1 VAVLKI
7 SDQGPGVAPADLNR
21 IFERYFIDR
30 QPVEIAVNGEDGTAR
45 YGIGLWIV
53 RRNLEV
59 LVGSAEAQ
67 NLPGSGFGFGLILRI
82 PLAGC
87 LAKFRAGCP
96 LIRAPAHSFAYHEDK
111 QGNAERPL
119 PWQGYVF

>member
-7 SDQGPGVAPADLNR
+7 ADQGPGVAPADLNR
-21 IFERYFIDR
+21 IFERYFTDR
-30 QPVEIAVNGEDGTAR
+30 QPVEIAVNVEDGIAR

-59 LVGSAEAQ
+59 LVGSAEAR
-67 NLPGSGFGFGLILRI
+67 NLRGSGFGLILRI

-87 LAKFRAGCP
+87 LAKFQAGCP